1 MTDQQRADQRRLD
14 RDRFSG
20 AGAGLDGARMLV
32 AFVGE
37 DEELDHV
44 ADAAVELARRNRG
57 RLILY
62 DRDAAS
68 AFADPLPNQWASYGE
83 REQYGDPLS
92 EDELVRLGR
101 EPLARKVA
109 AARRQGVDAWGWLA
123 ERHGTDTMVD
133 YARRHHA
140 DLVLLPDDLE
150 EPGLADRL
158 KRETVDRA
166 VEEASGDEATEDH
179 ESIAVLLVARD
190 GFTQLADGRL

>member
-1 MTDQQRADQRRLD
+1 VSDQMLEDVRL
-14 RDRFSG
+14 
-20 AGAGLDGARMLV
+20 LV

-37 DEELDHV
+37 DDALDHV
-44 ADAAVELARRNRG
+44 DRAAVELARRHRA
-57 RLILY
+57 RLVLY

-83 REQYGDPLS
+83 RDQYGDPLS
-92 EDELVRLGR
+92 DEELVRLGR

-109 AARRQGVDAWGWLA
+109 AARRQGADAWGWLA

-166 VEEASGDEATEDH
+166 VEEVQATEDH
-179 ESIAVLLVARD
+179 NTSRDRDGIAVLLVSRD
-190 GFTQLADGRL
+190 GSTQLADGRL